1 MAGETPFPIEPYPDL
16 TPRVVH
22 NGTQDTHREN
32 AAIRR
37 LIKPFPGKEH
47 PYYYG
52 YFIYHFVYEEEEG
65 MRFTCLVSDLVA
77 ALNVVTRAIAAR
89 STVQIMEGVLMVSC
103 PEGIRLTCTDLAL
116 GIETHVDAQI
126 AKEGSVVL
134 PGKLL
139 AEIVRKLPE
148 GQMEISVSEE
158 NVASIKCAGSRT
170 TLTGLL
176 ADEFPALPEV
186 GESKTIFM
194 PQSVL
199 REMIQRTTFAIATDE
214 TRPILTGCL
223 MEAEGEEM
231 SIVALDGFRLALR
244 KENFGRELPTLTAV
258 VPGKALNEIARVLSD
273 TDAMVT
279 LSWGVSHLMA
289 DIEQTRIVARLLE
302 GEFIRY
308 KQILPS
314 EWQTRIAISK
324 NDMEAALDR
333 ASLMAREGKNNL
345 VKLHIEEGT
354 LLITSNA
361 ELGDV
366 REEIVIEFQ
375 GRELDIAFN
384 VRYIADTLRAIEDEN
399 IVLKFNSN
407 VSPCVLCP
415 TFGDKFTYLAL
426 PVRVFSA

>member
-1 MAGETPFPIEPYPDL
+1 
-16 TPRVVH
+16 
-22 NGTQDTHREN
+22 
-32 AAIRR
+32 
-37 LIKPFPGKEH
+37 
-47 PYYYG
+47 
-52 YFIYHFVYEEEEG
+52 
-65 MRFTCLVSDLVA
+65 MRFTCLVSDMVA
-77 ALNVVTRAIAAR
+77 ALNVVTRAISAR
-89 STVQIMEGVLMVSC
+89 SAVQIMEGVLMVAC

-116 GIETHVDAQI
+116 GIETHIDAQI
-126 AKEGSVVL
+126 IKEGSVVL
-134 PGKLL
+134 RGKIL
-139 AEIVRKLPE
+139 AEFVRKLPE
-148 GQMEISVSEE
+148 GQMEISVSED

-170 TLTGLL
+170 TLVGLSPE
-176 ADEFPALPEV
+176 EFPALPDV
-186 GESKTIFM
+186 GEAKTIVM

-199 REMIQRTTFAIATDE
+199 REMITRTTFAIATDE

-223 MEAEGEEM
+223 METEGGEM

-244 KENFGRELPTLTAV
+244 REVFGSELPALAAV
-258 VPGKALNEIARVLSD
+258 VPGKVLNEIARVLSD
-273 TDAMVT
+273 TDAMAT
-279 LSWGVSHLMA
+279 LRWGASHLMA
-289 DIEQTRIVARLLE
+289 DIGQTRIVARLLE

-314 EWQTRIAISK
+314 EWQTRIAVSK

-345 VKLHIEEGT
+345 VKLHIENGT

-366 REEIVIEFQ
+366 REEIPIDFQ
-375 GRELDIAFN
+375 GKDLDIAFN
-384 VRYIADTLRAIEDEN
+384 VRYITDTLRAIEDEN

-415 TFGDKFTYLAL
+415 TFGDKFIYLAL

>member
-1 MAGETPFPIEPYPDL
+1 
-16 TPRVVH
+16 
-22 NGTQDTHREN
+22 
-32 AAIRR
+32 
-37 LIKPFPGKEH
+37 
-47 PYYYG
+47 
-52 YFIYHFVYEEEEG
+52 
-65 MRFTCLVSDLVA
+65 MRFTVSVPELVA
-77 ALNVVTRAIAAR
+77 ALNTVTRAIAVR
-89 STVQIMEGVLMVSC
+89 STIQIMEGVLLATC
-103 PEGIRLTCTDLAL
+103 PDGIRLTCSDLAL
-116 GIETHVDAQI
+116 GIETEIGAI
-126 AKEGSVVL
+126 IKEEGSVVL

-139 AEIVRKLPE
+139 AEITRKLPE
-148 GQMEISVSEE
+148 GQMEITINEQ
-158 NVASIKCAGSRT
+158 NVASITCAGSRT
-170 TLTGLL
+170 TLSGLP

-186 GESKTIFM
+186 GESQTVVM
-194 PQSVL
+194 PQAAL

-223 MEAEGEEM
+223 VEAEGMEM
-231 SIVALDGFRLALR
+231 SIIALDGFRLALR
-244 KENFGRELPTLTAV
+244 KQSFGQELPTLSAV

-273 TDAMVT
+273 TDAMAS
-279 LSWGVSHLMA
+279 LIWGASHLMA
-289 DIEQTRIVARLLE
+289 DIGGTRIVARLLE

-308 KQILPS
+308 RQILPS
-314 EWQTRIAISK
+314 DWQTRIAVSK

-366 REEIVIEFQ
+366 REEIPIEFE

-384 VRYIADTLRAIEDEN
+384 VRYITDTLRAIEDEN
-399 IVLKFNSN
+399 IVLKFNTN

-415 TFGDKFTYLAL
+415 TFGDAFIYLAL